1 MIGLTAADAA
11 DAAESDCLIWALVDA
26 YFDHREKCTQCAGP
40 LPCEHVGRAI
50 DEVISWHRAR
60 ALLSAAQAL
69 RIEAEL
75 QRWAA

>member
-1 MIGLTAADAA
+1 MTGWTTA
-11 DAAESDCLIWALVDA
+11 DAAESDCLIWALVDG
-26 YFDHREKCTQCAGP
+26 YFEHREKCAQCAGP

-60 ALLSAAQAL
+60 ALLSRAQEL

-75 QRWAA
+75 EGWAA